1 MCGGAIISD
10 FVPPTAR
17 KLTADFSWSG
27 LKSNSVKHNNN
38 KANAKPAVID
48 LDDDFEADFREFVDD
63 FDVDEDAYDVDVK
76 PFAFSAPPP
85 PPPPP
90 PGSRAVKPVEFS
102 GQAERSA
109 KMKRKSPYR
118 GTRQRPWGRWAAEI
132 RDPRKGARVW
142 LGTFG
147 TAEEAAR
154 AYDAEALKIRGRKAK
169 VNFPVAA
176 QFAASNPKQL
186 PTRSKAHRGP
196 DYCRD
201 YAEQELF
208 DSMSYVEEKPSLN
221 LQLGSDLGSNNSFD
235 FCDFGWAQQ
244 EGPKSVFQ
252 AGPGFN
258 ESEGAVPS
266 KKQNCNN
273 SAGAA
278 EEENKGFKCEGGEE
292 LFGFDN
298 GSKYLE
304 MMQYM
309 EGGSWEASLENLLN
323 GTTTS
328 TMEDGG
334 NNTMDM
340 WSFDELFDLAGG
352 VH

>member
-17 KLTADFSWSG
+17 GGRSYSRKLTADFSWSG
-27 LKSNSVKHNNN
+27 LKSNNNN
-38 KANAKPAVID
+38 KPNAKPAVID

-85 PPPPP
+85 PPPFE
-90 PGSRAVKPVEFS
+90 GSRAVKPVEFS

-132 RDPRKGARVW
+132 RDPRKGIRVW

-147 TAEEAAR
+147 SAEEAAR

-169 VNFPVAA
+169 
-176 QFAASNPKQL
+176 
-186 PTRSKAHRGP
+186 
-196 DYCRD
+196 
-201 YAEQELF
+201 
-208 DSMSYVEEKPSLN
+208 
-221 LQLGSDLGSNNSFD
+221 SNNSFD